1 MAPRENADH
10 EVVAV
15 DTPLKA
21 PRSAIHERSHEAE
34 AGFGISQVLLQARLR
49 QLLASTNIRRERRR
63 RKQSVKRNE
72 DDMRKKSR
80 RLRTTTITTITVTI
94 ILRLLHTHQAVP
106 TILRTTHFRRH
117 RQASSLNSR

>member
-1 MAPRENADH
+1 
-10 EVVAV
+10 VVAV

-72 DDMRKKSR
+72 DV
-80 RLRTTTITTITVTI
+80 RTPSTLDLV
-94 ILRLLHTHQAVP
+94 LALDLHHPSEA
-106 TILRTTHFRRH
+106 L
-117 RQASSLNSR
+117 